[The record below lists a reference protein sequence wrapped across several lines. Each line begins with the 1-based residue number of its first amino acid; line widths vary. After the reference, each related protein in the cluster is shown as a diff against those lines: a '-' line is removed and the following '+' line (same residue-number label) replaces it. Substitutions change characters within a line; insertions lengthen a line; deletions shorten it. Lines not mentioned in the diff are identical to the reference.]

1 MRLELEDLSGRS
13 ERSGR
18 LGRSVLSE
26 RSAEGRLGRP
36 ESGRLG
42 RLGRSALSGRSVRL
56 ELEDLSGRSDLA
68 EPPSLGVNLRSPGV
82 NLRSLLLNEPA
93 GFADLSKSS
102 LVGMFISSK
111 T

>member
-1 MRLELEDLSGRS
+1 MRPELEDLSGRS

-26 RSAEGRLGRP
+26 RSEEGRLGRP

-42 RLGRSALSGRSVRL
+42 RSVLSGRSVRL
-56 ELEDLSGRSDLA
+56 ELKDLSGRSGLA
-68 EPPSLGVNLRSPGV
+68 APPSRGVNLRSPGV
-82 NLRSLLLNEPA
+82 NLRSFLLNEPA
-93 GFADLSKSS
+93 GFAVLSKSS